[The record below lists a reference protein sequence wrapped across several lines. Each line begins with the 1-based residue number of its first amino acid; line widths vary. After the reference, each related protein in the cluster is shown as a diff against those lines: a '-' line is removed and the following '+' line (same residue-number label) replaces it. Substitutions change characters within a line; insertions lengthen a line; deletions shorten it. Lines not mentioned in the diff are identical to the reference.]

1 MGSII
6 EERREAFKR
15 LRVTGVVIPRR
26 LGSGAK
32 QVAQLIM
39 ERAKD
44 AWRSVSRRPCES
56 PDVVIVSLWA
66 THRVAPTTLD
76 VKGIVSA
83 IFTTPRVTCSTIVNL
98 TTEVS
103 ATK

>member
-15 LRVTGVVIPRR
+15 LRVT
-26 LGSGAK
+26 
-32 QVAQLIM
+32 
-39 ERAKD
+39 
-44 AWRSVSRRPCES
+44 
-56 PDVVIVSLWA
+56 
-66 THRVAPTTLD
+66 
-76 VKGIVSA
+76 
-83 IFTTPRVTCSTIVNL
+83 CSTIVNL